1 MGGMFCFTGYFASAH
16 FEEPN
21 RFQGCNFVWLNYV
34 GEPSCFMYPNKIQE
48 DVKGC
53 SAVLKERCQV

>member
-1 MGGMFCFTGYFASAH
+1 MGGRFCFTGYFASAH

-53 SAVLKERCQV
+53 SAVL